1 MLGLRD
7 DRLII
12 SLRKEGA
19 STVYQK
25 HSFQV
30 SLGLAVLEVR
40 PAQWLY
46 LNLDGKISCLIK
58 GN

>member
-1 MLGLRD
+1 MIELKLD
-7 DRLII
+7 IDTLF
-12 SLRKEGA
+12 EWQEH
-19 STVYQK
+19 YQYLLD
-25 HSFQV
+25 FID
-30 SLGLAVLEVR
+30 LGLAVLEVR